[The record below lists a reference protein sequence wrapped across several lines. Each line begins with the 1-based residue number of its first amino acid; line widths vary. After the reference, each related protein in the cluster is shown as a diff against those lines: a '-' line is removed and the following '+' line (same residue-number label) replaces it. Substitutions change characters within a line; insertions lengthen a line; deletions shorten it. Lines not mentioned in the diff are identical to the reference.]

1 MKDLEHLDLGEI
13 LAADV
18 DKERI
23 ELLKKLTKP
32 DLPEDTPEA
41 VIEFILANQA
51 RFVDIQYKRFL
62 SGTKIRQEDVD
73 EVMHG
78 SIDIHAHGGS
88 EPFERRILEDELVI
102 QCMEAGMRAVVI
114 KTWYTPSA
122 SRNQLLMDIANKWAE
137 EHEVEPINIFGGTT
151 LNYSV
156 GGLNPESVL
165 KCLRFPG
172 MKYVWLPMIDSY
184 HHRRVVFNDK
194 TGSGLHIVD
203 EHYNVLE
210 PLKEIIKI
218 CADHN
223 LVLASGHYPY
233 E

>member
-1 MKDLEHLDLGEI
+1 MKELEHLDLSEI
-13 LAADV
+13 LAAEV

-32 DLPEDTPEA
+32 DLPEDTPDE

-62 SGTKIRQEDVD
+62 SGTQIRQEDVD
-73 EVMHG
+73 EIMHG

-122 SRNQLLMDIANKWAE
+122 SRNQLLMEVAKRWA
-137 EHEVEPINIFGGTT
+137 
-151 LNYSV
+151 
-156 GGLNPESVL
+156 
-165 KCLRFPG
+165 
-172 MKYVWLPMIDSY
+172 
-184 HHRRVVFNDK
+184 
-194 TGSGLHIVD
+194 
-203 EHYNVLE
+203 
-210 PLKEIIKI
+210 
-218 CADHN
+218 
-223 LVLASGHYPY
+223 
-233 E
+233 